1 MARALVLLLVA
12 LTASSVLA
20 EKTSLPLTPESIA
33 EVFKG
38 FSEELQNTLQST
50 TSHGRSMLG
59 LKEDAH
65 SFFKD
70 ILGGNWSDHVPAAW
84 KDNDFSLEKLFPFDL
99 KNSMDDFLDNSQLAE
114 FRRPHSIPELHDL
127 FESTLAKFCRN
138 YTFTIS
144 EKVDP
149 FCAGPTVS
157 LSYSPKTCIIDELKK
172 QIICTPASISLT
184 KEPGTCIID
193 ELKKQIICTPA
204 SISLT
209 KEPGVCVKKAFT
221 PTIFIGKSCAIRKTI
236 GVEAE
241 VVIGGAEFDI
251 PLNQYFPLSDDTGK
265 KLEAKFSKFKKFDK
279 ALPPLSEIVPALED
293 EFAPAIEAIE
303 DILD

>member
-12 LTASSVLA
+12 LTATTVLA
-20 EKTSLPLTPESIA
+20 EKTSLPLNADSIA

-38 FSEELQNTLQST
+38 FSEELQNTLHST
-50 TSHGRSMLG
+50 TNHGRSMLG
-59 LKEDAH
+59 LQEDAH

-84 KDNDFSLEKLFPFDL
+84 KDHDFSLDKLIPFDL
-99 KNSMDDFLDNSQLAE
+99 KHSLDDFLENSQLDE
-114 FRRPHSIPELHDL
+114 FRRPHTIPELHDL
-127 FESTLAKFCRN
+127 FESTLAKFCKN
-138 YTFTIS
+138 FTFNIS

-157 LSYSPKTCIIDELKK
+157 LTYNPKVCIIDELKK
-172 QIICTPASISLT
+172 QIICTPASIT
-184 KEPGTCIID
+184 
-193 ELKKQIICTPA
+193 
-204 SISLT
+204 LT

-241 VVIGGAEFDI
+241 VVIGGGEFVV
-251 PLNQYFPLSDDTGK
+251 PLNKYFPLSDKAGE
-265 KLEAKFSKFKKFDK
+265 KLEAKFSKFHKFDK
-279 ALPPLSEIVPALED
+279 IIIADPPTVEPETEFEAEPAPEPEPEIPPVVLT
-293 EFAPAIEAIE
+293 
-303 DILD
+303 